1 MISLKKTNNI
11 KLSLKEKIGQLF
23 MIGFY
28 GKELPERVENFI
40 INNNIGFII
49 LFSRNIESALQVV
62 ELTNRIH
69 SIGKVTPFLYTDQ
82 EGGTVVQFKEIA
94 ATVISHM
101 GIAATYNKKNARIAG
116 RIIGEEMDALGIDG
130 VFAPVLDV
138 NYEENN
144 PIIGI
149 RSFSD
154 KPDIVINFAKE
165 FFFGLNEGGVTA
177 CGKHYP
183 GHGGTTKDSHLEI
196 PKTYISS
203 EYFLHYCFKPFA
215 ELAKIKIDSI
225 MSSHVLFPNISG
237 KIATFSPYFI
247 NELLRKKTGYNGVV
261 FSDCVE
267 MKAIKDNFSPEEIV
281 KNSINAGIDV
291 MVASHDFDLQKEL
304 LEVLL
309 FYVKKGFIKEK
320 RIDASISRILNLK
333 KRYFNDIEKKIRDKE
348 NISIKLRSNIK
359 LERKIADN
367 SITLL
372 RNKMR
377 IIPIDK
383 NKKALILEWEKVKA
397 TSAIQEAENVSMLGP
412 IGKKYLKNVD
422 IKILK
427 LNEKIPKS
435 LGFKLEE
442 YSYVIAGVYSRNL
455 EIEKIQ
461 GNAIKKIIKL
471 RKDLIVV
478 ALGNPYDIRNFPSV
492 NTYIATY
499 GFRMVQLESL
509 FKIIIGKIKPHGKL
523 PVRIRDIFPRGYGL

>member
-1 MISLKKTNNI
+1 MNNI

-23 MIGFY
+23 MMGFY
-28 GKELPERVENFI
+28 GKKLPERVENFI

-69 SIGKVTPFLYTDQ
+69 SIGKITPFVYTDQ

-101 GIAATYNKKNARIAG
+101 GIAATYNKNNSKIAG
-116 RIIGEEMDALGIDG
+116 KIIGEEMDALGIDG
-130 VFAPVLDV
+130 LFAPVLDV
-138 NYEENN
+138 NFEENN

-154 KPDIVINFAKE
+154 EPDIVINFAKE
-165 FFFGLNEGGVTA
+165 FLFGLSEARVAA

-196 PKTYISS
+196 PETYISS
-203 EYFLHYCFKPFA
+203 EYFLHYCFIPFV

-225 MSSHVLFPNISG
+225 MSSHVLFPNISNA
-237 KIATFSPYFI
+237 IATFSPYFI
-247 NELLRKKTGYNGVV
+247 DELLRKKTGYNGVV

-267 MKAIKDNFSPEEIV
+267 MKAIKDNFTPEEIV

-291 MVASHDFDLQKEL
+291 IVSSHDFDFQREL
-304 LEVLL
+304 FEVLL
-309 FYVKKGFIKEK
+309 FYVKKGLIKER
-320 RIDASISRILNLK
+320 RIDASILRIMELK
-333 KRYFNDIEKKIRDKE
+333 ERYFNNAVIKIRDKKTLLT
-348 NISIKLRSNIK
+348 KLRSNIN
-359 LERKIADN
+359 LERKIADD

-372 RNKMR
+372 RNKTG

-383 NKKALILEWEKVKA
+383 KKKVLILEWEKVKA
-397 TSAIQEAENVSMLGP
+397 TSAIQKAENVSMLGP
-412 IGKKYLKNVD
+412 IGKKYLKDVD

-427 LNEKIPKS
+427 LDGKTPKS
-435 LGFKLEE
+435 LGFKLKE
-442 YSYVIAGVYSRNL
+442 YSYIIAGVFSRNS

-461 GNAIKKIIKL
+461 AQAIKKIIEL

-478 ALGNPYDIRNFPSV
+478 ALGNPYDIRSFPFV
-492 NTYIATY
+492 NTYIVTY
-499 GFRMVQLESL
+499 GFRMVQVESL
-509 FKIIIGKIKPHGKL
+509 FKIITGEIKPHGKL
-523 PVRIRDIFPRGYGL
+523 PVEIRDIFPRGYGL